1 MKVTRIAEG
10 YDPGAGT
17 VKKENRHRS
26 IEISVDA
33 AGTAGRT
40 TARIWA
46 GSGLRASGKK
56 HAENQQREEFI

>member
-46 GSGLRASGKK
+46 SFGASCIRQKTAK
-56 HAENQQREEFI
+56 SKEKEFI